1 MDWLAP
7 VVLELT
13 DLGPWAPVLF
23 VLVYVI
29 AALTLA
35 PAFFLT
41 VAAGAMFGVTRGS
54 IVVFIGASLG
64 ASAVYAVA
72 SPLAHSRWMG
82 RVLENPRIAAVR
94 SAIVGEGAWV
104 MFLLRLSPLIP
115 YTPLNYA
122 LALSGVRY
130 RDFVVA
136 LLGMI
141 PAILMYTYY
150 GKVVGDVA
158 ALAAG
163 VSPPRGPEY
172 YALLG
177 AGVIAIVLST
187 VLISKAARRA
197 MQNAERRTQAG

>member
-7 VVLELT
+7 VVLRIT
-13 DLGPWAPVLF
+13 TLGPWAPVVFIL
-23 VLVYVI
+23 LYVV
-29 AALTLA
+29 AALTVA

-41 VAAGAMFGVTRGS
+41 VAAGALFGVWEGS
-54 IVVFIGASLG
+54 MIVFVGASLG

-72 SPLAHSRWMG
+72 SPLAHSRWMA
-82 RVLENPRIAAVR
+82 RVTSDPRVAAVR
-94 SAIVGEGAWV
+94 SAIVDQGVWI

-115 YTPLNYA
+115 FTPLNYA

-130 RDFVVA
+130 RDFLVA

-163 VSPPRGPEY
+163 VSPPRGPAY
-172 YALLG
+172 YAMAVTSIVAIL
-177 AGVIAIVLST
+177 VTTAIVT
-187 VLISKAARRA
+187 RAAQRALHRR
-197 MQNAERRTQAG
+197 QPNP

>member
-7 VVLELT
+7 VVLQLT
-13 DLGPWAPVLF
+13 QLGPWAPVLF
-23 VLVYVI
+23 ILLYV
-29 AALTLA
+29 AAAVTLA

-41 VAAGAMFGVTRGS
+41 VAAGAIFGVWWGS
-54 IVVFIGASLG
+54 VIVFIGASLG
-64 ASAVYAVA
+64 ASAVYALA
-72 SPLAHSRWMG
+72 TPLGRSRWMQ
-82 RVLENPRIAAVR
+82 RVTRDPRVAAVR
-94 SAIVGEGAWV
+94 DAVAGEGIRI
-104 MFLLRLSPLIP
+104 MLLLRLSPLVP
-115 YTPLNYA
+115 YNILNYA

-130 RDFVVA
+130 ADFVVA

-172 YALLG
+172 YVLLVVG
-177 AGVIAIVLST
+177 LIAIVLST
-187 VLISKAARRA
+187 LMITRAARRA
-197 MQNAERRTQAG
+197 IERQRHQ

>member
-7 VVLELT
+7 AVLRLT

-23 VLVYVI
+23 ILIYI
-29 AALTLA
+29 AAALTMA

-41 VAAGAMFGVTRGS
+41 VAAGAMFGVWRGS
-54 IVVFIGASLG
+54 VVVFIGASLG

-72 SPLAHSRWMG
+72 SPLARSRWMEE
-82 RVLENPRIAAVR
+82 RVTRNPRVAAAKA
-94 SAIVGEGAWV
+94 AIVGEGAWI
-104 MFLLRLSPLIP
+104 MFLLRLSPLVP

-130 RDFVVA
+130 VDFLIA

-141 PAILMYTYY
+141 PAIIMYTYY

-172 YALLG
+172 YVLLAVG
-177 AGVIAIVLST
+177 LVAIVVST
-187 VLISKAARRA
+187 TMITRAARRA
-197 MQNAERRTQAG
+197 VERQQRS

>member
-7 VVLELT
+7 VVLRIT
-13 DLGPWAPVLF
+13 DLGPWAPVVF
-23 VLVYVI
+23 VLIYI
-29 AALTLA
+29 AAALTMA

-41 VAAGAMFGVTRGS
+41 VAAGALFGVWQGS
-54 IVVFIGASLG
+54 VVVFIGASLG

-72 SPLAHSRWMG
+72 SPLAHSRWMT
-82 RVLENPRIAAVR
+82 RLTSNPRVAAVR
-94 SAIVGEGAWV
+94 TAIVGEGAWV

-115 YTPLNYA
+115 FTPLNYA

-130 RDFVVA
+130 RDYMVA

-141 PAILMYTYY
+141 PAILIYTYY

-163 VSPPRGPEY
+163 VSPPRGLAY
-172 YALLG
+172 YALAAASLV
-177 AGVIAIVLST
+177 AIAVT
-187 VLISKAARRA
+187 TALISKAARRA
-197 MQNAERRTQAG
+197 LDRRESV

>member
-7 VVLELT
+7 VALRLT

-23 VLVYVI
+23 VLLYIV
-29 AALTLA
+29 AALTVA

-41 VAAGAMFGVTRGS
+41 VAAGAMFGVWQGS
-54 IVVFIGASLG
+54 VLVFVGASLG

-72 SPLAHSRWMG
+72 SPFARTSWMARITSTP
-82 RVLENPRIAAVR
+82 RVAAVR
-94 SAIVGEGAWV
+94 AAIVGEGAWV

-115 YTPLNYA
+115 FTPLNYA

-130 RDFVVA
+130 RDFLVA

-141 PAILMYTYY
+141 PAILAYTYY

-158 ALAAG
+158 ALASG
-163 VSPPRGPEY
+163 VAPPRGPEY
-172 YALLG
+172 YALAIASL
-177 AGVIAIVLST
+177 VAIVVT
-187 VLISKAARRA
+187 TMLISKAARRA
-197 MQNAERRTQAG
+197 IARRPANP